1 MPRWKIGLFPGE
13 QQLDKILVGLKRAVD
28 YNVRVRVRKDGSGVE
43 TDGVKM
49 SINPFDEI
57 ALEEALRIKERG
69 DASEV
74 IVISIGP
81 TDAQQQLRTGL
92 AMGADRAILVQTD
105 ESIDSLSRARVF
117 HEIINR
123 EEPGLVL
130 LGKQAIDDDNSQTG
144 QMLAALWGRPQ
155 ATFASK
161 VELNGDIATV
171 TREVDA
177 GLETIE
183 VDLPAVITTDLRL
196 NEPRYVKL
204 PDIMKAKKKTLDV
217 LPLAEFGIES
227 SPAINETKYEPPAER
242 QKGIMV
248 DDVAGLIAALQDKG
262 LV

>member
-1 MPRWKIGLFPGE
+1 M
-13 QQLDKILVGLKRAVD
+13 DKILVGLKRAVD
-28 YNVRVRVRKDGSGVE
+28 YNVRVRVKKDGSGVE

-57 ALEEALRIKERG
+57 ALEEALRIRERG

-105 ESIDSLSRARVF
+105 DSIDPLSRARVF
-117 HEIINR
+117 QEIISR
-123 EEPGLVL
+123 ENPDLVL
-130 LGKQAIDDDNSQTG
+130 LGKQAIDDDNNQTG

-161 VELNGDIATV
+161 IELHGDAASV

-177 GLETIE
+177 GLETID

-217 LPLAEFGIES
+217 LPLAELDIEP
-227 SPAINETKYEPPAER
+227 SPAIRETHFEPPAARE
-242 QKGIMV
+242 KGVMV
-248 DDVAGLIAALQDKG
+248 DDVAGLIAALKDKG